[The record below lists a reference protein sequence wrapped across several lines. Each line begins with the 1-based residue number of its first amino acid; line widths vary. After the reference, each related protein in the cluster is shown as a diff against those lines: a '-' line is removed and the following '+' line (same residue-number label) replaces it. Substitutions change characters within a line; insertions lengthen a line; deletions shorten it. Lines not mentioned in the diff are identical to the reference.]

1 MKKKREDLILIADD
15 LRTNRMV
22 MKKAL
27 EDENYTFIE
36 AANGQEA
43 VEMAI
48 EHQPQVIIM
57 DGLMPVMDGFDA
69 VKALR
74 TLEGFKRTPI
84 LMISSLSDESIKIK
98 AIEAGVN
105 DFITKP
111 FEKMELIMRCRSYME
126 IAHTNSQYILST
138 RDPHS
143 NMPNEVALRRA
154 LMHKESA
161 TIVLMRIDHF
171 RSVDAFYGEEYARML
186 EKAFIKYLISYFQ
199 SLDLVVL
206 CYHTAPGEFVVLFDD
221 FERDMAHVDLHNF
234 CKMLHDHIKLY
245 EIELDKFA
253 YDVSATL
260 CFASG
265 SENLYED
272 ASFALDSAI
281 EHKKTYIIM
290 NEVIE
295 KLKEETQENI
305 AKVHMVKKAIE
316 EDRII
321 PYFQP
326 IYNNELGEITK
337 YETLVRLVKEGG
349 EILSPFFFLDAAKN
363 GNYYLQITT
372 IMLEKVFEIF
382 KYVDSEVAINLS
394 YLDMAS
400 PQVCDKLF
408 ALLAENPD
416 TASRVTI
423 ELLEDEAIED
433 DEVFKAFI
441 SRVRQYD
448 VQIAID
454 DFGSGY
460 SNFQRIMEI
469 NPDFVKIDGSI
480 IKHLANDPK
489 SEVLT
494 KAINTFSHS
503 LGIKTVA
510 EFVSDETIFMKVR
523 DMGIDFT
530 QGYYIAEPHDKLV
543 TLKSHPS
550 LFHANLLETVQ
561 EP

>member
-1 MKKKREDLILIADD
+1 MKKQQEDKILIVDD

-27 EDENYTFIE
+27 EGENYTFIE

-43 VEMAI
+43 LEMAM

-74 TLEGFKRTPI
+74 TLELFKRTPV
-84 LMISSLSDESIKIK
+84 LMISSLSDEASKIK
-98 AIEAGVN
+98 AIESGVN

-111 FEKMELIMRCRSYME
+111 FEKMELIMRCRSYMNL
-126 IAHTNSQYILST
+126 AHINSEYVLTT
-138 RDPHS
+138 RDPRTH
-143 NMPNEVALRRA
+143 MPNAVALLQSLGRR
-154 LMHKESA
+154 ERA
-161 TIVLMRIDHF
+161 TVVLMRIDHF
-171 RSVDAFYGEEYARML
+171 HSVVAFYGEAYATML

-199 SLDLVVL
+199 SLDLSVL
-206 CYHTAPGEFVVLFDD
+206 CYHTAPGEFVTLFED
-221 FERDMAHVDLHNF
+221 FERDMSHINPHQF
-234 CKMLHDHIKLY
+234 CKMLHEHIKLY
-245 EIELDKFA
+245 EIELGKFS

-260 CFASG
+260 CLAGG
-265 SENLYED
+265 SQNLYED
-272 ASFALDSAI
+272 ASFAIDAAI
-281 EHKKTYIIM
+281 EQKKRYIVM

-295 KLKEETQENI
+295 KLKKETEENI
-305 AKVHMVKKAIE
+305 ARVYMVKKALE
-316 EDRII
+316 EDRIV

-326 IYNNELGEITK
+326 IFNNEINEITK
-337 YETLVRLVKEGG
+337 YETLVRLVKEDGTV
-349 EILSPFFFLDAAKN
+349 LSPYFFLDAAKN
-363 GNYYLQITT
+363 GNYYLQITMV
-372 IMLEKVFEIF
+372 MLEKVFAIF

-394 YLDMAS
+394 YLDIANE
-400 PQVCDKLF
+400 QVCNKLF
-408 ALLAENPD
+408 GLLEEHPD
-416 TASRVTI
+416 IAKRVTL

-433 DEVFKAFI
+433 DSVFKEFI
-441 SRVRQYD
+441 EKVRTFG

-469 NPDFVKIDGSI
+469 NPDFIKIDGSI
-480 IKHLANDPK
+480 IKHLEKDGK

-510 EFVSDETIFMKVR
+510 EFVSDEAIFAKVR
-523 DMGIDFT
+523 EIGVDFT
-530 QGYYIAEPHDKLV
+530 QGYYISEPHDKLV
-543 TLKSHPS
+543 TLQSHPT
-550 LFHANLLETVQ
+550 LFHEKLLQTATEA
-561 EP
+561 

>member
-1 MKKKREDLILIADD
+1 MKKQREDKILIADD

-27 EDENYTFIE
+27 EEEHYTFIE
-36 AANGQEA
+36 ASNGQEA
-43 VEMAI
+43 VELAI

-74 TLEGFKRTPI
+74 TLETFKRTPI
-84 LMISSLSDESIKIK
+84 LMISSLSDEASKLK

-126 IAHTNSQYILST
+126 IAHTNSQYILTT
-138 RDPHS
+138 RHPHS
-143 NMPNEVALRRA
+143 NMPNEVALRRT
-154 LMHKESA
+154 LMQKESA
-161 TIVLMRIDHF
+161 TMVLMRIDHF

-186 EKAFIKYLISYFQ
+186 EKAFVKYLIEYFQ
-199 SLDLVVL
+199 SLDLIVL
-206 CYHTAPGEFVVLFDD
+206 CYHTAPGEFVILFDD
-221 FERDMAHVDLHNF
+221 FERDMSHIDLHQF

-245 EIELDKFA
+245 EIELDKFS

-272 ASFALDSAI
+272 ASFALDAAI

-290 NEVIE
+290 NEVIDQ
-295 KLKEETQENI
+295 LKQETQDNI

-326 IYNNELGEITK
+326 IFNNEIGETTK
-337 YETLVRLVKEGG
+337 YETLVRLVQEDGK
-349 EILSPFFFLDAAKN
+349 ILSPFFFLDAAKN

-372 IMLEKVFEIF
+372 IMLEKVFAIF

-394 YLDMAS
+394 YMDMAS

-408 ALLAENPD
+408 GLLEENPD
-416 TASRVTI
+416 TARRVTLEI
-423 ELLEDEAIED
+423 LEDEAID
-433 DEVFKAFI
+433 DDTVFKSFI
-441 SRVRQYD
+441 ERVREYG

-480 IKHLANDPK
+480 IRQLGSDSK
-489 SEVLT
+489 SEILT
-494 KAINTFSHS
+494 RAIHTFSHS

-510 EFVSDETIFMKVR
+510 EFVSDEEIFMKVR
-523 DMGIDFT
+523 QIGIDFS
-530 QGYYIAEPHDKLV
+530 QGYFISEPHDKLV
-543 TLKSHPS
+543 TLQSHPT
-550 LFHANLLETVQ
+550 LFHTNLLETVQ
-561 EP
+561 EA

>member
-1 MKKKREDLILIADD
+1 MKKPTDTILIADD

-27 EDENYTFIE
+27 EAEGYTFIE
-36 AANGQEA
+36 ASNGQEA

-48 EHQPQVIIM
+48 EHQPEVIIM
-57 DGLMPVMDGFDA
+57 DGLMPVMDGFEA
-69 VKALR
+69 VRALR

-84 LMISSLSDESIKIK
+84 LMISSLSDEKMKLK

-105 DFITKP
+105 DFISKP
-111 FEKMELIMRCRSYME
+111 FEKMELILRCRSYMD
-126 IAHTNSQYILST
+126 IAHTNSHYILTT

-143 NMPNEVALRRA
+143 NMPNAIALRRN
-154 LMHKESA
+154 LMQKESA

-171 RSVDAFYGEEYARML
+171 RSVDAFYGEAYARML
-186 EKAFIKYLISYFQ
+186 EKKFIQYLNQYFQ
-199 SLDLVVL
+199 SIDLAVL

-221 FERDMAHVDLHNF
+221 FERDMSHVDLHQF
-234 CKMLHDHIKLY
+234 CKMLHEHIKLY
-245 EIELDKFA
+245 EIELDKFS
-253 YDVSATL
+253 YDVSATI

-265 SENLYED
+265 SEKLYED
-272 ASFALDSAI
+272 ASFAMDAAI
-281 EHKKTYIIM
+281 ESKKPYVVM
-290 NEVIE
+290 NELIE
-295 KLKEETQENI
+295 QLKQETQENI

-316 EDRII
+316 EDRIV

-326 IYNNELGEITK
+326 IYNNEINEITK
-337 YETLVRLVKEGG
+337 YETLVRLINEEGKV
-349 EILSPFFFLDAAKN
+349 LSPFFFLNAAKN
-363 GNYYLQITT
+363 GNYYLQITM
-372 IMLEKVFEIF
+372 IMLEKVFAIF
-382 KYVDSEVAINLS
+382 KYVESEVNINLS

-400 PQVCDKLF
+400 EQVVEKLIS
-408 ALLAENPD
+408 LLEENPD
-416 TASRVTI
+416 VAKRVTL

-433 DEVFKAFI
+433 DTIFKEFI
-441 SRVRQYD
+441 ARVREYG
-448 VQIAID
+448 VKIAID

-480 IKHLANDPK
+480 IKNLANDSK

-510 EFVSDETIFMKVR
+510 EFVSDEAIFMKVR
-523 DMGIDFT
+523 EIGIDYT

-543 TLKSHPS
+543 TLQSHPT
-550 LFHANLLETVQ
+550 LFHADLVKTVT
-561 EP
+561 ES

>member
-27 EDENYTFIE
+27 EGEGYTFIE

-84 LMISSLSDESIKIK
+84 LMISSLSDESVKIR
-98 AIEAGVN
+98 AIEVGVN

-126 IAHTNSQYILST
+126 IAHTNSHYILST

-154 LMHKESA
+154 LMQKESA

-171 RSVDAFYGEEYARML
+171 RSVDAFYGEAYARML

-199 SLDLVVL
+199 SLDLMVL
-206 CYHTAPGEFVVLFDD
+206 CYHTAPGEFVILFDD

-234 CKMLHDHIKLY
+234 CKMLHEHIKLY

-272 ASFALDSAI
+272 ASFALDAAI
-281 EHKKTYIIM
+281 EQKKSYIIM

-295 KLKEETQENI
+295 QLKQETQENI
-305 AKVHMVKKAIE
+305 AKVHMVKRAIE
-316 EDRII
+316 EDRIV

-326 IYNNELGEITK
+326 IYNNALGEITK
-337 YETLVRLVKEGG
+337 YETLVRLVKEDGTV
-349 EILSPFFFLDAAKN
+349 LSPFFFLDAAKN

-408 ALLAENPD
+408 ALFEEHPD
-416 TASRVTI
+416 TAKRVTL

-433 DEVFKAFI
+433 DAVFKAFI
-441 SRVRQYD
+441 DRVREYD

-494 KAINTFSHS
+494 KAIHTFSHS

-510 EFVSDETIFMKVR
+510 EFVSDEAIFMKVR
-523 DMGIDFT
+523 EMGIDFT

-543 TLKSHPS
+543 TLKSHPT

-561 EP
+561 DS